1 APAQEHP
8 ALASRLA
15 ELGYRSV
22 DEYLLVRQSE
32 GVAWNAA
39 FVRRGRRLELS
50 SEFLKTQRPLL
61 DLVARLRPQLSQDPL
76 RHPFDVGI
84 RCLGWRGAV
93 PSVAN
98 LHETGKYPMMDA
110 SYQSATIP
118 GLFFAGALSHGRDYR
133 RSAGGFIHGF
143 RYTARALYRILR
155 YEQAG
160 WPNVSF
166 ALDQELWMRQ
176 VLRRINEAAGP
187 YQMFG
192 ELVDV
197 MLFKEGPGGL
207 VVEYLEEV
215 PMAYAQEKSEF
226 RSSPRLILSFVYGR
240 QFSPGD
246 LPSPGA
252 VGAEFAELSAFLH
265 PRLELFQAFTGSG
278 HSLPVHAH
286 AVVEDVFTEWQSFVG
301 HVDPLFR
308 FLAASAKMASKW
320 LGAEGGEVAPVG

>member
-1 APAQEHP
+1 
-8 ALASRLA
+8 
-15 ELGYRSV
+15 
-22 DEYLLVRQSE
+22 
-32 GVAWNAA
+32 
-39 FVRRGRRLELS
+39 
-50 SEFLKTQRPLL
+50 
-61 DLVARLRPQLSQDPL
+61 
-76 RHPFDVGI
+76 
-84 RCLGWRGAV
+84 
-93 PSVAN
+93 
-98 LHETGKYPMMDA
+98 
-110 SYQSATIP
+110 
-118 GLFFAGALSHGRDYR
+118 
-133 RSAGGFIHGF
+133 
-143 RYTARALYRILR
+143 
-155 YEQAG
+155 
-160 WPNVSF
+160 
-166 ALDQELWMRQ
+166 MRQ

-308 FLAASAKMASKW
+308 FLAASAKMASNW